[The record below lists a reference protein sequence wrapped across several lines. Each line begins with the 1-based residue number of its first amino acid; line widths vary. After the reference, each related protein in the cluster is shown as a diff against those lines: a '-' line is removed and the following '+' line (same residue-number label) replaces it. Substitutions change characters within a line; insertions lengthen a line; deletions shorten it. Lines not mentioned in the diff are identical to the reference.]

1 MGLRSYGLQG
11 SPGFHTASWRFT
23 KAVPVISDS
32 CLMGFDAKRWLPH
45 PREPDM
51 TSPMKYTRFFMQQDR
66 VHTALSGNAAVVCM
80 RGQAGV
86 LAETRLE
93 QETARSALLAAD
105 SGDSVVGVRS
115 QGQPEAVTYNAY
127 GYHNPNGIPLHR
139 PAFNGHLLLWYLYL
153 LGNGYRAF
161 NPVLMCFQSPDSQ
174 SPFGAGGLNCYAYCA
189 GDPVNFTDPSG
200 HMFKRK
206 LSSPSHTLS
215 KRPALGQSGSPS
227 PQEVIDKMYAHPGW
241 DLAYAPERKAAPA
254 QHSTRPDQVLNT
266 MVNPP
271 DRAMTTHVAELS
283 SSNAGTPVASSMH
296 LPESRQGRPII
307 KANQAGLD
315 GFTELNQVN
324 ERAFP
329 GMTIEESRRA
339 RQLAMFA
346 RQSGAN
352 IAGTLK
358 EAFPSIAPGTINS
371 IRRGGQFINI
381 YPVNNLY

>member
-1 MGLRSYGLQG
+1 
-11 SPGFHTASWRFT
+11 
-23 KAVPVISDS
+23 
-32 CLMGFDAKRWLPH
+32 
-45 PREPDM
+45 M

-66 VHTALSGNAAVVCM
+66 VHTALSGDAAVVCM

-127 GYHNPNGIPLHR
+127 GYHNPNDIPLHR

-189 GDPVNFTDPSG
+189 GDPVNFSDPSG
-200 HMFKRK
+200 HMLKRK
-206 LSSPSHTLS
+206 LPSPSHTLS
-215 KRPALGQSGSPS
+215 KRPALGQSGRPS

-241 DLAYAPERKAAPA
+241 DLAYAPEREAAPA

-266 MVNPP
+266 MVTPR

-283 SSNAGTPVASSMH
+283 SSNAGTPVASSMR
-296 LPESRQGRPII
+296 LPENHRRRPVI
-307 KANQAGLD
+307 KANPAGLAR
-315 GFTELNQVN
+315 FTVLNQVN
-324 ERAFP
+324 EHTFP
-329 GMTIEESRRA
+329 GMTIEESRQA
-339 RQLAMFA
+339 RQLAMDA

-358 EAFPSIAPGTINS
+358 TAFPSITLGAIDNIRKGARRIINKYS
-371 IRRGGQFINI
+371 SNE
-381 YPVNNLY
+381 